1 MTAFIIYIVWF
12 GVYGLILV
20 LIIRFALSDLISF
33 QIIFAFWQLAALLA
47 KFRTPW
53 PPLAQNTLAGFSVAN
68 MNIDGFPF
76 KCFFDTAPTYRD
88 VWYLTVFVPP
98 GACAIVISRWML
110 PFLTVPPSGKALMRM
125 FKGAMARRD
134 TFKGTGTVVRS
145 QYTGSRRPPT
155 DPVRPPTRGSDAS
168 TRSLLRPASRAG
180 GSLSGEGGAGLGMPD
195 MGESSA
201 GGGAIKPFADF
212 ARKRP
217 PTSILN
223 RQKSPGGTSLGV
235 GGGRA
240 SPFAAVGWV
249 DDASGHGSRGGIS
262 RGSARSVADLNV
274 EDVGIEGVAGS
285 TAEGVNGHGANFG
298 SPSSALRG
306 RQRESGSGVFSAA
319 GANFGSP
326 GRSIKGPQ
334 NADCISIRGEAL
346 LNPDPLY
353 DCEFSPSAGERRSAS
368 HFVPRNKARPPRR
381 RFLDMSTHEEETAS
395 PPSQSTR
402 RSPGDFNSKG
412 DTVTVLPG
420 AFSSPGDENAGR
432 VSLSR
437 VHVSGS
443 RFGTSAKGSVNG
455 DGNTDGSTTGGGPGR
470 LAGFSSQA
478 ASAAIGAAGS
488 IDVGDDD
495 DAMPVKSQADLIEHQ
510 TTHIRYPLDDVAA
523 AQTPDL
529 LIIEEAATDSAA
541 ISRPVSRHSRSMAAS
556 AAYSRP
562 SSRVGTGRSV
572 TFPEE
577 PDEYSTSSIRA
588 GLDSRGSI
596 AR

>member
-1 MTAFIIYIVWF
+1 
-12 GVYGLILV
+12 VYGLVLV

-33 QIIFAFWQLAALLA
+33 QIIFAFWQLSALLA

-68 MNIDGFPF
+68 INIEGFPF

-98 GACAIVISRWML
+98 GACAIVITRWML

-180 GSLSGEGGAGLGMPD
+180 GSSLSGEGGAGLGMPD
-195 MGESSA
+195 MGDSSG

-235 GGGRA
+235 GGGKA

-262 RGSARSVADLNV
+262 RGSARSVSDLNI

-285 TAEGVNGHGANFG
+285 TAKGVNGHGANFG

-306 RQRESGSGVFSAA
+306 SLRDSVGGVFSAA

-326 GRSIKGPQ
+326 GGSSKDPPRDIGGSIT
-334 NADCISIRGEAL
+334 IRGEAL
-346 LNPDPLY
+346 LHPDLLY
-353 DCEFSPSAGERRSAS
+353 DHEFTPSAGERRSTS
-368 HFVPRNKARPPRR
+368 HFVPRNKARAPRR

-395 PPSQSTR
+395 PSSQSSR
-402 RSPGDFNSKG
+402 RSPGGFNNAKG
-412 DTVTVLPG
+412 DTVIVLPG
-420 AFSSPGDENAGR
+420 AFSSPEDKNAGR
-432 VSLSR
+432 ASLSR

-443 RFGTSAKGSVNG
+443 RFGTSAKGSTNG
-455 DGNTDGSTTGGGPGR
+455 DADAGGSTTGGGPGR

-478 ASAAIGAAGS
+478 ASAAVGAAGG
-488 IDVGDDD
+488 IDVGDNDD
-495 DAMPVKSQADLIEHQ
+495 DAMPVKSQADLIEHR
-510 TTHIRYPLDDVAA
+510 TSHIRYPLFDVAA

-541 ISRPVSRHSRSMAAS
+541 ISRPASRHSRSMAAA

-572 TFPEE
+572 TFPDE
-577 PDEYSTSSIRA
+577 PDEYSSSSIRT
-588 GLDSRGSI
+588 GLESRGSLT
-596 AR
+596 R